1 MQRIGWILAGSA
13 LVLGAQE
20 AAPAP
25 RVWTDVATLSFVA
38 TGGNAEGQT
47 IGFAND
53 FGYKWRLSAFTV
65 KAAAIR
71 VSTTTVARSATGTSL
86 DDAVVTETRT
96 RATTAESYTVQSR
109 LDHRFREDGRFYAF
123 GAAGWERN
131 RPAGLENRYTTGA
144 GVGYIWIESDRT
156 TFRTDGGFGWTRE
169 QPLIEQP
176 GFKGR
181 FGTANLAALYK
192 QKIGAASLYTAEL
205 NGTQNLSTGE
215 DWFGV
220 LKQALTVSL
229 NKTLALKVGYDMAYR
244 NRPNLI
250 PVDVYDLSVPPVNLG
265 QVSVEAKKL
274 DTVFT
279 TSLVVTF

>member
-1 MQRIGWILAGSA
+1 MQRIAFLLVGGALA
-13 LVLGAQE
+13 LGAQT
-20 AAPAP
+20 PAP
-25 RVWTDVATLSFVA
+25 RAWTDVATLSFVA

-53 FGYKWRLSAFTV
+53 FGYKWDLSSLTV
-65 KAAAIR
+65 KAGAIR
-71 VSTTTVARSATGTSL
+71 VSSTTVARTATGTSL
-86 DDAVVTETRT
+86 EDAVVTETRT

-109 LDHRFREDGRFYAF
+109 LDHRLKEKDRFYAF
-123 GAAGWERN
+123 AAAGWERN

-144 GVGYIWIESDRT
+144 GMGYIWVDSPRT

-169 QPLIEQP
+169 QPLIEKP

-181 FGTANLAALYK
+181 FGTANVAALCK
-192 QKIGAASLYTAEL
+192 QKIGPSSVYSAEL
-205 NGTQNLSTGE
+205 NGTQNLSAGE

-220 LKQALTVSL
+220 LKQSLTVSL

-250 PVDVYDLSVPPVNLG
+250 PVDVYDFGAPPAKLG

-279 TSLVVTF
+279 TSLVITF